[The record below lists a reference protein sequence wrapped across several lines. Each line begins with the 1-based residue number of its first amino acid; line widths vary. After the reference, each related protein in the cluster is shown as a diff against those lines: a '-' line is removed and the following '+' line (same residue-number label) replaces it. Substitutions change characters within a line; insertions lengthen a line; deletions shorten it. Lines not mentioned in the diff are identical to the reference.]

1 MKIDIA
7 DEHPSSGIDID
18 QVRSWAEAALKE
30 EGVPF
35 STEVSVTLV
44 SDQQMAGWNEQALG
58 KTGPTDVLS
67 FPVESLR
74 PGDLGHWSEQGPPLL
89 LGDVVIAPDYV
100 RRQAREL
107 EADLDDELALMITH
121 GLLHLLGYDHVSDD
135 DAQVMEDR
143 EREILLSLGRRRR

>member
-44 SDQQMAGWNEQALG
+44 SDEQMAGWNEQALG
-58 KTGPTDVLS
+58 NTGPTDVLS

-74 PGDLGHWSEQGPPLL
+74 PGDLGQWPDQGPPLL

-121 GLLHLLGYDHVSDD
+121 GLLHLLGYDHVDDD